1 MANEQTPS
9 NIPKKLHRTARRT
22 PQSARVIKPP
32 AEPPPG
38 ILNYAEYAESEITPA
53 LCRSFD
59 ALLLTYHIRELR
71 GEVALPQID
80 DRLHEWKLEYE
91 GMYGDGHYVERKRL
105 LYETL
110 GKVMC
115 VRHVDAKAIHAA
127 LANARSVAMAAARGG
142 RAIDWRRKLVEE
154 HGKLRDNVEY
164 WAKRLQRW
172 FRETEYMPLG
182 TLADKR
188 DAPEVVRHLDALLK
202 ILATNPFVSDPVA
215 DSLGPQRP
223 SNQPEPWLVQ
233 AHHDLAKAR
242 VRRRSDRE
250 DLLTAVGLIPYRE
263 HSPA

>member
-1 MANEQTPS
+1 MANEQTRS
-9 NIPKKLHRTARRT
+9 NIPKGLHRTTRRT
-22 PQSARVIKPP
+22 PRSPRVIEPP

-38 ILNYAEYAESEITPA
+38 FLDYAEYAEREITPA

-71 GEVALPQID
+71 GEVAIPQID
-80 DRLHEWKLEYE
+80 DRLHGWKLEYE
-91 GMYGDGHYVERKRL
+91 GMYGDGHYAERRRL

-110 GKVMC
+110 GKVIC
-115 VRHVDAKAIHAA
+115 IRRANPKAIYAA
-127 LANARSVAMAAARGG
+127 LANARSAAMAAARGG

-154 HGKLRDNVEY
+154 YGKLRDNVEY

-172 FRETEYMPLG
+172 FRETEYTSLG

-202 ILATNPFVSDPVA
+202 ILATNPFVSDPAA

-223 SNQPEPWLVQ
+223 SSQPEPWLVQ
-233 AHHDLAKAR
+233 ARQDLAQAR
-242 VRRRSDRE
+242 VRRQSDRE
-250 DLLTAVGLIPYRE
+250 NLLTAVGLISYRE